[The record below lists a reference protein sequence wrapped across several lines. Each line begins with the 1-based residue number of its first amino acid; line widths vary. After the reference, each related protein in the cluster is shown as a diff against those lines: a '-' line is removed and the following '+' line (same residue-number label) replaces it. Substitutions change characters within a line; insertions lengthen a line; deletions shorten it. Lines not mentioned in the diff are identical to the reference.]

1 MADAVR
7 AELIGA
13 AVTMAVDHVTEEV
26 VGAFDR
32 ADVPS
37 MLLKGPSIARWLY
50 PAGGRGYRDTDLLVR
65 PEDFGRAAAVLREL
79 GFGAPSHA
87 LVDHAHTYA
96 RGAGGYAQ
104 SVDLHRTLP
113 YVAAPPADVWRA
125 LHAGHDAIALGEIDV
140 DVLGVPQRCLHI
152 AIHALQHAFEARGP
166 FEDLRRAVD
175 AASFEE
181 WAEAASISR
190 RLGAEDAL
198 AAGLC
203 LVPQGEA
210 LSDRLGLTAERR
222 GIVRIAATVD
232 RRASGVPGPALS
244 RCRHFRRA
252 HAPPRQ
258 PDHAVAGQPAPG
270 VPAGPARAARP
281 RPGLRGSPVRRGR
294 ADGIGP
300 GVASAY
306 PQVPMTDHIVARSDD
321 LETRAVEDELVL
333 LDLRTQ
339 TYLSL
344 NRTGAHLWPLMV
356 EGTDRAT
363 LIDALCERHDVPPAV
378 AERDVDALVAQL
390 READLL
396 LSADGHASPD
406 A

>member
-125 LHAGHDAIALGEIDV
+125 LHAGHDALALGAIEV
-140 DVLGVPQRCLHI
+140 DVLGLPQRCFHV

-166 FEDLRRAVD
+166 FEDLRRAID
-175 AASFEE
+175 AASIEE

-232 RRASGVPGPALS
+232 RGLPAYQVQRFLDADSFGERMRLLVNPVVLS
-244 RCRHFRRA
+244 PANLRQVSPLARRGRLGLGLA
-252 HAPPRQ
+252 Y
-258 PDHAVAGQPAPG
+258 
-270 VPAGPARAARP
+270 AARP
-281 RPGLRGSPVRRGR
+281 FV
-294 ADGIGP
+294 
-300 GVASAY
+300 VAG
-306 PQVPMTDHIVARSDD
+306 
-321 LETRAVEDELVL
+321 
-333 LDLRTQ
+333 
-339 TYLSL
+339 
-344 NRTGAHLWPLMV
+344 RTGS
-356 EGTDRAT
+356 
-363 LIDALCERHDVPPAV
+363 
-378 AERDVDALVAQL
+378 ALVSRRRIL
-390 READLL
+390 KPR
-396 LSADGHASPD
+396 
-406 A
+406 